1 MDQRAFSLGV
11 DVLEKKLSSSK
22 LYVKKFGGTSVCSVE
37 RIEVIAD
44 KIAASHHKG
53 DKQVIVLSAMA
64 GETNRLFSLGHQ
76 IDAQACERELDALV
90 STGEQVNIA
99 LMAIALIKRG
109 IKARSMTGIQANIRT
124 CSHFGSAQ
132 IESVDATGIKNL
144 LDVDVIPI
152 IAGFQGQDTDG
163 NITTLGRGGSDTS
176 AVAIAAALQ
185 AQECMIYT
193 DVDGVY
199 HIDPKI
205 VPAAIKFE
213 SVSFPVMHEMAKL
226 GAKVLHPDS
235 VYYAQ
240 TYKVPIRVLSSLSE
254 SNEGTLINSA
264 NTASKHSE
272 IISIVAQDG
281 IAIVDGSLENNF
293 NDVCN
298 ETALNKVC
306 LSASLIWKIP
316 LDGEGSGQYY
326 AVPQANLNPGLH
338 KMDSDSLCYNL
349 EHLVSEYGQVCISL
363 IAEPEQKVAENLT
376 RVLDILGKQD
386 IHVKLTAISEKGLSI
401 IVDDEMLY
409 HTVRTLHCAFGFDK
423 L

>member
-1 MDQRAFSLGV
+1 MQ
-11 DVLEKKLSSSK
+11 EKKLSSNR
-22 LYVKKFGGTSVCSVE
+22 LYIKKFGGTSVCSVE

-64 GETNRLFSLGHQ
+64 GETNRLFSLGQQ
-76 IDAQACERELDALV
+76 IDSNACNRELDVLV

-99 LMAIALIKRG
+99 LMAMALIKRG
-109 IKARSMTGIQANIRT
+109 IKARSMTGVQANIRT
-124 CSHFGSAQ
+124 CSQFGSAQ
-132 IESVDATGIKNL
+132 IESVDATNIQSL
-144 LDVDVIPI
+144 LNENIIPI
-152 IAGFQGQDTDG
+152 VAGFQGQDSDG

-193 DVDGVY
+193 DVDGIY

-205 VPAAIKFE
+205 VSEAIKFK
-213 SVSFPVMHEMAKL
+213 SVSFSVMHEMAKL

-240 TYKVPIRVLSSLSE
+240 KYKVPIRVLSSLSDK
-254 SNEGTLINSA
+254 SEGTLIDTN
-264 NTASKHSE
+264 NTTSTKSE
-272 IISIVAQDG
+272 IISIVAQER
-281 IAIVDGSLENNF
+281 IAILDGSIENNI
-293 NDVCN
+293 NNLCN

-306 LSASLIWKIP
+306 LSDGLIWENPIK
-316 LDGEGSGQYY
+316 GNNCGQYY
-326 AVPQANLNPGLH
+326 AAPQVYLEPSLH
-338 KMDSDSLCYNL
+338 KIDSNSLCYNL
-349 EHLVSEYGQVCISL
+349 EHFVSESELVCISL

-386 IHVKLTAISEKGLSI
+386 IHVKLTATSEKGLSI

-409 HTVRTLHCAFGFDK
+409 QTVRTLHCEFGFDK